1 MFLNA
6 EVVGTHGGQ
15 HLNCVEISIEGQNAI
30 TINCDALGVSG
41 GFDRPLGVTAHL
53 GSRAA
58 WSDALPLL
66 CPTGCHRACWR
77 RARRMA
83 CFRWPP
89 ALPKVPAP
97 GLRWGVSPSPRP
109 IAAKILKI

>member
-6 EVVGTHGGQ
+6 EVVGTHGGK
-15 HLNCVEISIEGQNAI
+15 HLNCVEISIEGQNVI

-41 GFDRPLGVTAHL
+41 GFNPALGVTAHL

-58 WSDALPLL
+58 WSERLPPL

-89 ALPKVPAP
+89 ALPRGA
-97 GLRWGVSPSPRP
+97 RRRAEAGVSPSPRP
-109 IAAKILKI
+109 IAAKTLKI